1 MGIND
6 MREKLAESEY
16 KLCASCAELK
26 IKWEHLKN
34 PKAREAFYDKAD
46 LFLATET
53 ETHRIA
59 VVPRDEPPIVA
70 QALENTSKEVANELV
85 RFQHESGIEYYKG

>member
-59 VVPRDEPPIVA
+59 VVKKGEPPLLFSDGTA
-70 QALENTSKEVANELV
+70 QEQRS
-85 RFQHESGIEYYKG
+85 SDIEYYKG